1 MIGAIAGDI
10 IGSVYEHDP
19 IKSKHFP
26 LFGRSCCFTD
36 DTVLT
41 VAIAKAILGDGDYR
55 RAVWETG
62 RQYANAGY
70 GASFIDWLRS
80 LSPEPYGSWGN
91 GAAMRVSPIGFAFD
105 TVDAVLREAERSAEI
120 SHNHPEGIKGAQA
133 TALAVFLARK
143 THDKARIREEITYR
157 FGYDLGHSVDDIRS
171 SFSFDISCQGTVP
184 QAIISFLESGSYE
197 DAIRNAVSL
206 GGDSDTLACITGG
219 IAEAYYGDIP
229 RHILRRVRELPTQD
243 LWLSSERFRKRY
255 GLLWIVTRIETN
267 ACQANKGSSCRD
279 DQKRDLER
287 LSSAALAGAER
298 PVCRV
303 VRIIDSGTIVVEA
316 KHQRFRLPC

>member
-19 IKSKHFP
+19 IKSKDFP

-55 RAVWETG
+55 RTVWETG
-62 RQYANAGY
+62 RQYPAAGY

-80 LSPEPYGSWGN
+80 MSPEPYGSWGN
-91 GAAMRVSPIGFAFD
+91 GSAMRVSPVGFAFD

-143 THDKARIREEITYR
+143 TRDKARIREEITYR
-157 FGYDLGHSVDDIRS
+157 FGYDLRRSVDEIRPS
-171 SFSFDISCQGTVP
+171 YSFDISCQGTVP
-184 QAIISFLESGSYE
+184 EAIVSFLESDSFE

-219 IAEAYYGDIP
+219 IAEAYYGAIP
-229 RHILRRVRELPTQD
+229 RHILCKVRELLTED
-243 LWLSSERFRKRY
+243 LWLSSERFR
-255 GLLWIVTRIETN
+255 E
-267 ACQANKGSSCRD
+267 
-279 DQKRDLER
+279 
-287 LSSAALAGAER
+287 
-298 PVCRV
+298 
-303 VRIIDSGTIVVEA
+303 
-316 KHQRFRLPC
+316 KHGIL